1 MEAKAKVLRGI
12 DPSVP
17 ETTVCPGQVVGQ
29 VTLDSYCWPWI
40 KRHDVSHNTI
50 LSYTS
55 ALQKW
60 IVPRFG
66 AMAMGEIGTGDM
78 AEFLREHDKLGQHER
93 TKKLKAILSALFQV
107 AAEDKSVPEVKVNP
121 VRGSG
126 SRSWPASAAKP
137 FPRGVREVPGRAG
150 RALAPSLRFHRR
162 VRPAVGGGHGP
173 QERSNQSR
181 MRAPMASALRPY
193 AGSHPCRAAEAAPS

>member
-1 MEAKAKVLRGI
+1 M
-12 DPSVP
+12 
-17 ETTVCPGQVVGQ
+17 
-29 VTLDSYCWPWI
+29 
-40 KRHDVSHNTI
+40 SHNTI

-107 AAEDKSVPEVKVNP
+107 AAEDKSVPRSRSTPSGDQAQEVGPLAPQSLSREEYAKFLVELDEHWHLLCDFI
-121 VRGSG
+121 VGSG
-126 SRSWPASAAKP
+126 LRWEEAMGLKK
-137 FPRGVREVPGRAG
+137 GQTRA
-150 RALAPSLRFHRR
+150 
-162 VRPAVGGGHGP
+162 V
-173 QERSNQSR
+173 
-181 MRAPMASALRPY
+181 
-193 AGSHPCRAAEAAPS
+193 